1 MAYGISCYLAHR
13 SAPAR
18 FKELA
23 NSSYSSSGGQAIH
36 SGHVQAVGEEFGD
49 DLLARKLVTSGME
62 GKKNRGRN
70 QGVMVGCLDMSFEN
84 VNALA
89 WQVGNKNANTNI
101 DKLIQINTNYRCT
114 DADTESDRPNG
125 PMA

>member
-1 MAYGISCYLAHR
+1 MAYGISHR

-36 SGHVQAVGEEFGD
+36 SGHVQAVGEDFGD

-62 GKKNRGRN
+62 GKKKRRKEPRSDG
-70 QGVMVGCLDMSFEN
+70 GMS
-84 VNALA
+84 
-89 WQVGNKNANTNI
+89 
-101 DKLIQINTNYRCT
+101 
-114 DADTESDRPNG
+114 
-125 PMA
+125 